1 MGLVHAAHRLLYSQ
15 RLTEGAVQMTR
26 EQAASIRFRLQLA
39 RQAASRGAFG
49 AARLA
54 LSQLTAGDFAAGAAV
69 TAQHLAVL
77 RDYRATEDQIR
88 EAVHALVGLSPGGM
102 R

>member
-1 MGLVHAAHRLLYSQ
+1 
-15 RLTEGAVQMTR
+15 MTR
-26 EQAASIRFRLQLA
+26 ERAASIRFQLQLA

-54 LSQLTAGDFAAGAAV
+54 LSQLSVGDFAAGATV

-77 RDYRATEDQIR
+77 RDHKATEDQIR
-88 EAVHALVGLSPGGM
+88 EAVHVLVGLRPGGM

>member
-1 MGLVHAAHRLLYSQ
+1 
-15 RLTEGAVQMTR
+15 MTR
-26 EQAASIRFRLQLA
+26 ERAASIRFQLQLA

-54 LSQLTAGDFAAGAAV
+54 LSQLSAGDFAAGAAV
-69 TAQHLAVL
+69 TGRHLAVL
-77 RDYRATEDQIR
+77 RDHKATEDQIR
-88 EAVHALVGLSPGGM
+88 EAVHALVDLRPGGM